1 MIEIELNGK
10 IIQVQSELT
19 IGQYQT
25 YVKNKELY
33 DKEPARML
41 ALYMGISYSQL
52 KNLPKDQIEFVN
64 MYITSQLMGGEYK
77 DETYEVF
84 EHKGIEYGLEN
95 DWSKLAWGAWV
106 DLEVF
111 SSDNIEDNIHRIMSV
126 LYRPVITK
134 KKGKYTIE
142 SYDSETIEE
151 RANIFKDIPLK
162 YWLGA
167 ANFFFLVSLIC
178 INNTQSSLNTNQ
190 KANELIMKGW
200 QILPKWIKKRIPLD
214 SILLSHTLFQ
224 TKTLQS
230 LNK

>member
-64 MYITSQLMGGEYK
+64 MYITSQLMSDEYK

-95 DWSKLAWGAWV
+95 DWTKLAWGAWV

-126 LYRPVITK
+126 LYRPVTSN
-134 KKGKYTIE
+134 KKGKYTIQP
-142 SYDSETIEE
+142 YNSETIEE

-162 YWLGA
+162 YWFGA
-167 ANFFFLVSLIC
+167 STFFLLVSTIY
-178 INNTQSSLNTNQ
+178 IDNMQSSLNT
-190 KANELIMKGW
+190 KMKLNKMMMRGW
-200 QILPKWIKKRIPLD
+200 KILPKWIRRRIPLG
-214 SILLSHTLFQ
+214 STLASLTNSQ
-224 TKTLQS
+224 KKISQK